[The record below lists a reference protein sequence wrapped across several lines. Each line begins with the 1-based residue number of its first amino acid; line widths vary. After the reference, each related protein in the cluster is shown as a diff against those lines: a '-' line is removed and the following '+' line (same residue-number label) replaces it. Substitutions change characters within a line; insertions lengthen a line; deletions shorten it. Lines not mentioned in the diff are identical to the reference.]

1 MEGIMERKEFLEKV
15 ESFLGITQMA
25 PTAFGISALKDPNFV
40 RTLRAGRESRE
51 SVRNRV
57 LDFIN
62 NYK

>member
-1 MEGIMERKEFLEKV
+1 MERKEFLEKV

-25 PTAFGISALKDPNFV
+25 ATAFGISALKDPNFV
-40 RTLRAGRESRE
+40 RKLRAGRESRE